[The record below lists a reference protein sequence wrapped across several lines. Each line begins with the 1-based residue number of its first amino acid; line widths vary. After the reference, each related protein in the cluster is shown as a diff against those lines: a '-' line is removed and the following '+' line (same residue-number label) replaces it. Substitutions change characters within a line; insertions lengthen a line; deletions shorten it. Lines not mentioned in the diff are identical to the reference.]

1 MTPAALEVLCDA
13 AREGGATE
21 EEVARVR
28 AVVTHRSVWLVI
40 GVCGEYSDRSEWVA
54 AAYFDRALAERH
66 ADLASEEEQRL
77 LAAHMSAGG
86 DEYEFRYRTEQYPNR
101 YDAKV
106 QRDYAG
112 TDYHAAAVC
121 DLRLSLPESETGAS
135 APRPQGETP

>member
-40 GVCGEYSDRSEWVA
+40 GVCGEYSDRSEWVV

-77 LAAHMSAGG
+77 LAAHLSAGG
-86 DEYEFRYRTEQYPNR
+86 NSRSSYRAQQYPNR

-106 QRDYAG
+106 QRDYTG
-112 TDYHAAAVC
+112 TDYHAAEVC
-121 DLRLSLPESETGAS
+121 DLRLSLPESDSGAS
-135 APRPQGETP
+135 APRPRGETP